1 VKRFQLL
8 FVFTYLAISSC
19 EDYRLE
25 RPFATVQGFNQI
37 KSIAFDEE
45 RSLSIDSLLFA
56 SGKKSYI
63 LKGVLVINDTLQD
76 FTVVSQKPFT
86 NKTVVETSIL
96 PITFEENLGKVDCTV
111 LRNSENGCEIEWASG
126 AQRLFLRNRIL
137 PK

>member
-1 VKRFQLL
+1 MKRFYLL

-19 EDYRLE
+19 EDYKLE
-25 RPFATVQGFNQI
+25 RSFVTVQGFNQI

-63 LKGVLVINDTLQD
+63 LKGVLVINDTLKD
-76 FTVVSQKPFT
+76 FTLLSQKPFT
-86 NKTVVETSIL
+86 DKTVVETSNL
-96 PITFEENLGKVDCTV
+96 PITFEENLGNVDCTV
-111 LRNSENGCEIEWASG
+111 LRNSENGCEIEWTSG
-126 AQRLFLRNRIL
+126 SQRLFLRNSIL

>member
-1 VKRFQLL
+1 MKRFHLL
-8 FVFTYLAISSC
+8 FFFVYLALHSC
-19 EDYRLE
+19 ENYNVE
-25 RPFATVQGFNQI
+25 RPIATVQGFHQI

-76 FTVVSQKPFT
+76 FAVVSEKPFKH
-86 NKTVVETSIL
+86 KTVVESVLL
-96 PITFEENLGKVDCTV
+96 PISFRSSSQKVDCTV
-111 LRNSENGCEIEWASG
+111 RNRDDWCEIEWASG

-137 PK
+137 P

>member
-1 VKRFQLL
+1 MKRFQLL

-86 NKTVVETSIL
+86 KI
-96 PITFEENLGKVDCTV
+96 
-111 LRNSENGCEIEWASG
+111 A
-126 AQRLFLRNRIL
+126 
-137 PK
+137 